1 LTGGEKAAT
10 DVCGRIEEGMGK
22 MTERSRKR
30 NTDAGF
36 SLIELIVVV
45 IIMGVLAT
53 TSIIGISQVLRTN
66 VSTAAEKLA
75 VAYDRAHYDNF
86 YLDGDVI
93 LKLEYADGRYYAVV
107 FQEVE
112 VNGIPEQRE
121 LSREEIADNR
131 VTVTAV
137 TSGGTETDVALSPVT
152 IAFYKSSGAMKATEA
167 IYSGIRLQNAA
178 RKAELVLVE
187 HTGRC
192 FTDTAPDW

>member
-1 LTGGEKAAT
+1 
-10 DVCGRIEEGMGK
+10 
-22 MTERSRKR
+22 MTERSRKW

-45 IIMGVLAT
+45 IIMGVLAG

-66 VSTAAEKLA
+66 VSTAVGKLA
-75 VAYDRAHYDNF
+75 AAYDRAHYDNF
-86 YLDGDVI
+86 YLEGDVI
-93 LKLEYADGRYYAVV
+93 LKLEYVDGRYYAAVI
-107 FQEVE
+107 QNIE
-112 VNGIPEQRE
+112 VNGIPKQRE

-137 TSGGTETDVALSPVT
+137 TSGGTETDIALFPVT
-152 IAFYKSSGAMKATEA
+152 IAFYKSSGAMKFTEN

-192 FTDTAPDW
+192 FTDTEPDW